1 MAGKRKKT
9 GTVLRRMSSILF
21 IIILTVSLF
30 YLGSDIRDIYRVKL
44 KYIRIRND
52 AGDEKLKTIDFDKL
66 CKINPD
72 IVAWIEIEN
81 TGISYPVVRTKS
93 NEEYLY
99 KDIEGNYSIY
109 GSIFLDERLHDTDLK
124 ENENNI
130 IYGHNMGRWTDVM
143 FGGLK
148 EYLNSSYLKGHER
161 VTLYTRDATLHY
173 TVTSVMHADISSD
186 VYETD
191 IKGDYGE
198 WIRKQMEK
206 SIYPCVSEKSLNECK
221 RALTLSTCDTTHD
234 TGEKIVVFCT
244 ESDD

>member
-1 MAGKRKKT
+1 
-9 GTVLRRMSSILF
+9 MSSILF
-21 IIILTVSLF
+21 IIILAVSLF

-44 KYIRIRND
+44 KYIRIEND
-52 AGDEKLKTIDFDKL
+52 ARNEKMKYIDFDKL

-93 NEEYLY
+93 NEKYLY

-221 RALTLSTCDTTHD
+221 RDLTLSTCDTTHD

>member
-1 MAGKRKKT
+1 MAEKRKKA
-9 GTVLRRMSSILF
+9 GTVLRRVALLLF
-21 IIILTVSLF
+21 IITLIVSLF
-30 YLGSDIRDIYRVKL
+30 YLGNDVRDLYSVKF
-44 KYIRIRND
+44 KYIRIEND
-52 AGDEKLKTIDFDKL
+52 AKDEKTKTINFERL
-66 CKINPD
+66 WKINPD

-93 NEEYLY
+93 NDEYLY

>member
-161 VTLYTRDATLHY
+161 LTLYTRDATLHY

>member
-1 MAGKRKKT
+1 MAEKRKKT

-52 AGDEKLKTIDFDKL
+52 AGNEKLKTIDFDKL

-148 EYLNSSYLKGHER
+148 EYMNSSYLKGHER
-161 VTLYTRDATLHY
+161 VTLYTRDETLHY
-173 TVTSVMHADISSD
+173 TVTSVMHADISSG

-198 WIRKQMEK
+198 WIRKQVEK

>member
-1 MAGKRKKT
+1 M
-9 GTVLRRMSSILF
+9 
-21 IIILTVSLF
+21 
-30 YLGSDIRDIYRVKL
+30 
-44 KYIRIRND
+44 
-52 AGDEKLKTIDFDKL
+52 
-66 CKINPD
+66 
-72 IVAWIEIEN
+72 AWIEIEN

-99 KDIEGNYSIY
+99 RDIEGNYSIY

>member
-1 MAGKRKKT
+1 MAEKRKKT
-9 GTVLRRMSSILF
+9 GTVLRRTSSILF

-52 AGDEKLKTIDFDKL
+52 AGNEKLKTIDFDKL

-148 EYLNSSYLKGHER
+148 EYMNSSYLKGHER

-173 TVTSVMHADISSD
+173 TVTSVMHADISSG

>member
-1 MAGKRKKT
+1 MAEKRKKA
-9 GTVLRRMSSILF
+9 GTVLRRVALLLF
-21 IIILTVSLF
+21 IITLIVSLF
-30 YLGSDIRDIYRVKL
+30 YLGNDVRDLYSVKL
-44 KYIRIRND
+44 KYIRIEND
-52 AGDEKLKTIDFDKL
+52 VKDEKTKTIDFERL
-66 CKINPD
+66 WKINPD

-99 KDIEGNYSIY
+99 RDIEGNYSIY

>member
-52 AGDEKLKTIDFDKL
+52 AGNEKMKTIDFDKL

-81 TGISYPVVRTKS
+81 TGISYPIVRTKS

-148 EYLNSSYLKGHER
+148 EYMNSSYLKGHKR
-161 VTLYTRDATLHY
+161 VTLYTRDETLHY

>member
-1 MAGKRKKT
+1 MAGKRKKA
-9 GTVLRRMSSILF
+9 GTVLRRVALLLF
-21 IIILTVSLF
+21 IITLIVSLF

-44 KYIRIRND
+44 KYIRIENDVRN
-52 AGDEKLKTIDFDKL
+52 EKMKNIDFDKL

-81 TGISYPVVRTKS
+81 TGISYPVVRAKS
-93 NEEYLY
+93 NDEYLY
-99 KDIEGNYSIY
+99 KDIEDNYSIY
-109 GSIFLDERLHDTDLK
+109 GSIFLDERLHDTEIIK
-124 ENENNI
+124 NRNNI

-143 FGGLK
+143 FGGLN

>member
-1 MAGKRKKT
+1 MAEKRKKA
-9 GTVLRRMSSILF
+9 GTVLRRVALLLF
-21 IIILTVSLF
+21 IITLIVSLF
-30 YLGSDIRDIYRVKL
+30 YLGNDVRDLYSVKF
-44 KYIRIRND
+44 KYIRIKDD
-52 AGDEKLKTIDFDKL
+52 AKDEKTKTINFERL
-66 CKINPD
+66 WKINPD

-93 NEEYLY
+93 NDEYLY

>member
-1 MAGKRKKT
+1 
-9 GTVLRRMSSILF
+9 MSSILF
-21 IIILTVSLF
+21 ITILTVSLF

-52 AGDEKLKTIDFDKL
+52 AGNEKLKTIDFDKL

-148 EYLNSSYLKGHER
+148 EYMNSSYLKGHER
-161 VTLYTRDATLHY
+161 VTLYTRDETLHY
-173 TVTSVMHADISSD
+173 TVTSVMHADISSG

>member
-1 MAGKRKKT
+1 
-9 GTVLRRMSSILF
+9 MSSILF

-52 AGDEKLKTIDFDKL
+52 AGNEKLKTIDFDKL

-148 EYLNSSYLKGHER
+148 EYLNGSYLKGHER
-161 VTLYTRDATLHY
+161 VTLYTRDETFHY
-173 TVTSVMHADISSD
+173 TVTSVMHADISSG

-191 IKGDYGE
+191 IKGDYE
-198 WIRKQMEK
+198 KWIEEQINK
-206 SIYPCVSEKSLNECK
+206 SLYPCAGLNEREMSRCK

-234 TGEKIVVFCT
+234 NSEKIVVFCV
-244 ESDD
+244 ESKTDD

>member
-1 MAGKRKKT
+1 
-9 GTVLRRMSSILF
+9 MSSILF

-52 AGDEKLKTIDFDKL
+52 AGNEKLKTIDFDKL

-148 EYLNSSYLKGHER
+148 EYMNSSYLKGHER

-173 TVTSVMHADISSD
+173 TVTSVMHADISSG

-191 IKGDYGE
+191 IKGNYGE

-206 SIYPCVSEKSLNECK
+206 SIYPCVSEKSLNKCK
-221 RALTLSTCDTTHD
+221 RALTISTCDTTHD

>member
-1 MAGKRKKT
+1 MAGKRKKA
-9 GTVLRRMSSILF
+9 GTVLRRVALLLF
-21 IIILTVSLF
+21 IITLIVSLF
-30 YLGSDIRDIYRVKL
+30 YLGNDIRDLYSVKL
-44 KYIRIRND
+44 KYTRIKND
-52 AGDEKLKTIDFDKL
+52 IQDEKTKTVDFERL
-66 CKINPD
+66 WKINPD

-81 TGISYPVVRTKS
+81 TGISYPVVRAK
-93 NEEYLY
+93 NNDEYLY
-99 KDIEGNYSIY
+99 RDIEGNYSIY
-109 GSIFLDERLHDTDLK
+109 GSIFLDERLHDTEIIK
-124 ENENNI
+124 NRNNI
-130 IYGHNMGRWTDVM
+130 IYGHNMGSWTGVM
-143 FGGLK
+143 FGELK

>member
-1 MAGKRKKT
+1 
-9 GTVLRRMSSILF
+9 MSSILF

-52 AGDEKLKTIDFDKL
+52 AENEKLKTIDFDKL

-148 EYLNSSYLKGHER
+148 EYLNGSYLKGHER

-173 TVTSVMHADISSD
+173 TVTSVMHADISSK

-206 SIYPCVSEKSLNECK
+206 SIYPCISEKSLNECK